1 MNKRKNH
8 DFDDGFDEESLF
20 EDEEYIFER
29 THKWREHRSP
39 ARSPT
44 GSRESGDSRH
54 SDKPA
59 RRRELTSSTA
69 WGSSY

>member
-20 EDEEYIFER
+20 EDEEYVFER

-44 GSRESGDSRH
+44 GSRDSGDSRRP
-54 SDKPA
+54 DKPTRHRGLASA
-59 RRRELTSSTA
+59 RA
-69 WGSSY
+69 